1 MQGVDGLNLTGSRLS
16 ICLKQDFFAR
26 SGKALMRETTQLK
39 NSLPIHPN
47 ASILVRQVSY

>member
-26 SGKALMRETTQLK
+26 SGNLMRETSQLK
-39 NSLPIHPN
+39 DSLPIHPN